1 MQGPSHPIEQRSL
14 DGDPVRHQGTG
25 KAGRQFVYAQ
35 GVSFDWKSGALAEG
49 LRCYR
54 NAEFWIAHEHWESV
68 WLRLEEPEKG
78 FLQALI
84 QTTAAFHHVHAGNIR
99 GAVSLLGKALRRF
112 QSFPEAFGG
121 IDLAQLREETG
132 AWLLALKS
140 GTGARP
146 AFPQIRI
153 LTHHPR

>member
-1 MQGPSHPIEQRSL
+1 MSL
-14 DGDPVRHQGTG
+14 D
-25 KAGRQFVYAQ
+25 
-35 GVSFDWKSGALAEG
+35 WESGALAEG

-68 WLRLEEPEKG
+68 WLRLEEPEKS

-84 QTTAAFHHVHAGNIR
+84 QTSAAFHHLQTGNIR

-112 QSFPEAFGG
+112 QSCPETFGG
-121 IDLAQLREETG
+121 IDLAQLREEAV
-132 AWLLALKS
+132 AWLLALRC

-146 AFPQIRI
+146 AAFPQIRI
-153 LTHHPR
+153 LTTGH